1 MSFTH
6 FDTEVPFARFAER
19 GVSYRMAVWASVA
32 IFLKSTG
39 FLLSLANPTF
49 ASDLS
54 TAVQQKFGKHCFDC
68 HGNGSEEGGFN
79 FETLASGKYGDD
91 TQAKWETVWRNVRAQ
106 TMPPAEA
113 ESPAPEVR
121 SEWVHWIQKDVF
133 KLDPTQIDPGHVVL
147 RRLNRS
153 EYKESIRE
161 LTGVDFDV
169 REEFPADDTGYGFDT
184 IGEALTLSPVLLE
197 KYLAAASDIVA
208 KFTQFEGPTPVERY
222 YWGNQWKMN
231 AFDGPEAKSIGF
243 EESVSFYLTRE
254 VKKEGR
260 YRIELDWKMDSAWTS
275 TPQEAQLIFSF
286 VDRDGKPKILGEQKV
301 DFATGGK
308 GLISAELDLP
318 KGDIKV
324 IADFKSINSDS
335 KTNVESVKEL
345 KYKFSIRKLN
355 LIGPLDGSEVEYR
368 EQARKMFF
376 NGPPPTPKDGEE
388 AKSADHQAKIREH
401 MKVIVRSLA
410 DKAFRRPI
418 DEPTLDRICDIGMR
432 VANEPGKRYEH
443 GAATAMQLVLASPRF
458 LYRVEEPKIAQKA
471 LAPNASSSAVPI
483 DDYSLATRLSFF
495 LWGGPPDDKLLQIA
509 AAGEMHTKL
518 LEQFDR
524 MIAVDWRLE
533 RGIENFVG
541 QWLQTRD
548 VEDSQI
554 DAKVVLRLRSD
565 EEAND
570 IFDWKV
576 RQAMTKETLKMY
588 QHLLVE
594 NRPAEELLNARYTFL
609 NEPLAKFYGIEGVRG
624 EKMQKVE
631 LPPESHR
638 RGVLSHGSLL
648 VVTSNPTRTSPVK
661 RGLFLLDNLL
671 GTPAPP
677 APPNVPALEES
688 KTGNLK
694 NASLREILEF
704 HRRDPGCAG
713 CHDRMDPLGLAMEN
727 FNAIGQWRDVEKGRP
742 AFRGRPAE
750 PDQPID
756 PSGKLLSGET
766 FASVAELAELLAD
779 KRKEDYYRCLTEKL
793 MTFALGRGLTYRDTT
808 AVDNIVEVLK
818 KENGSMKSLYRAI
831 LTSVPFTHCR
841 TTSSE
846 AVAATK

>member
-1 MSFTH
+1 MKSA
-6 FDTEVPFARFAER
+6 FAPAFLICIIIFC
-19 GVSYRMAVWASVA
+19 MFSVA
-32 IFLKSTG
+32 NSTCA
-39 FLLSLANPTF
+39 L
-49 ASDLS
+49 DL
-54 TAVQQKFGKHCFDC
+54 TNTVEQRFGKHCFDC

-113 ESPAPEVR
+113 EPPTPEVR

-133 KLDPTQIDPGHVVL
+133 KLDPAQIDPGHVVL

-243 EESVSFYLTRE
+243 DESVSFYLTRE
-254 VKKEGR
+254 VKKESK
-260 YRIELDWKMDSAWTS
+260 YRVEVDWKLDNAWTS
-275 TPQEAQLIFSF
+275 TPQEAQLVFS
-286 VDRDGKPKILGEQKV
+286 VLDRDGNPKVLGEQKV
-301 DFATGGK
+301 DFSTGGK
-308 GLISAELDLP
+308 GLISAELGLP

-368 EQARKMFF
+368 EQSRKMFF
-376 NGPPPTPKDGEE
+376 NGPPPVPKYSEE
-388 AKSADHQAKIREH
+388 ANSAEHQAKVREH

-471 LAPNASSSAVPI
+471 LAPNASAFAVPI

-495 LWGGPPDDKLLQIA
+495 LWGGPPDDKLLQVA
-509 AAGEMHTKL
+509 AAGEMHSKL

-548 VEDSQI
+548 VLESQI
-554 DAKVVLRLRSD
+554 DAKVILQISSD
-565 EEAND
+565 EEANK

-576 RQAMTKETLKMY
+576 RQAMAKETLAMY

-609 NEPLAKFYGIEGVRG
+609 NESLAKFYGVEGVLG
-624 EKMQKVE
+624 DKMQKVD

-638 RGVLSHGSLL
+638 RGLLSHGSLL

-727 FNAIGQWRDVEKGRP
+727 FNAIGQWRDMEKGRP
-742 AFRGRPAE
+742 EFRGRPAE

-793 MTFALGRGLTYRDTT
+793 MTFVLGRGLTYRDTT
-808 AVDNIVEVLK
+808 AVDNIVEELK
-818 KENGSMKSLYRAI
+818 KDNGSMKTLYRAI

-841 TTSSE
+841 TTDSE
-846 AVAATK
+846 AVATAQ